1 MCYDMF
7 TNISLCYDM
16 STQDQGR
23 VKSLGLKA
31 LTGLEVL
38 VSDGESTGPEVTC
51 SVRDSWGD
59 RVTCAAQ
66 ARGHGPA
73 TTCQKKPL
81 PHYGKTPLLQ
91 PAEPRWPKAGALRC
105 PLTIL
110 ALSLMGS
117 PKMCFLCLNPCPMRK
132 ILSSPGSKNVSK
144 TFTLT
149 KNVCWDVSLKGL
161 RKCV

>member
-1 MCYDMF
+1 MQKGGKQKGGKHLCYDMF
-7 TNISLCYDM
+7 TNISLCYDI

-23 VKSLGLKA
+23 VKSLGLEA

-91 PAEPRWPKAGALRC
+91 PAEYTPKA
-105 PLTIL
+105 PLT
-110 ALSLMGS
+110 
-117 PKMCFLCLNPCPMRK
+117 
-132 ILSSPGSKNVSK
+132 
-144 TFTLT
+144 
-149 KNVCWDVSLKGL
+149 
-161 RKCV
+161 